1 MEKTS
6 VLQSFAL
13 DKDGGVRSVDEVG
26 RGLACECVCPACG
39 ERVLARQGEV
49 REWHFAHASGADC
62 AAGAESALHLAAK
75 QVLLESGGMVL
86 PAISVYESM
95 TLPDGRTGCGTASRN
110 EVWVDFSSV
119 QVEQPVGTIKP
130 DVVAVLGR
138 TMLFVEIAVTHFI
151 DADKQAVIDQL
162 GVPTVEVDLSE
173 FVREKLGWDDVRNI
187 VVDGVAQKH
196 WRHVLDYKVL
206 VEAAKQ
212 AALSEALAQRV
223 PGLPPPVR
231 ATPSR
236 TRYWIHG
243 HMLDVIELPFGLALW
258 SPFDASFNEWIK
270 SLVRMLGG
278 RYQPRFKNWLVPM
291 DAKDRLIQELAKVA
305 ERPREFRS

>member
-1 MEKTS
+1 MEKIS
-6 VLQSFAL
+6 LLQSFAL
-13 DKDGGVRSVDEVG
+13 DKDGRVRSVDEVD

-86 PAISVYESM
+86 PAISVSESM
-95 TLPDGRTGCGTASRN
+95 TLPDGRIGRGTASRN
-110 EVWVDFSSV
+110 EVWMDFSSV
-119 QVEQPVGTIKP
+119 EVEQPVGTIKP

-151 DADKQAVIDQL
+151 DADKQSVIDQL
-162 GVPTVEVDLSE
+162 GVPTVEIDLSK

-187 VVDGVAQKH
+187 VVDGVAHKS
-196 WRHVLDYKVL
+196 WRHVLDHKAL
-206 VEAAKQ
+206 VETAKQ
-212 AALSEALAQRV
+212 AALSDALAKPA
-223 PGLPPPVR
+223 PGLTPPVR
-231 ATPSR
+231 ATPGR
-236 TRYWIHG
+236 IRYWIHG

-258 SPFDASFNEWIK
+258 SPFNASFNEWIK

-278 RYQPRFKNWLVPM
+278 RYQPRFKNWLVPLG
-291 DAKDRLIQELAKVA
+291 AKDWLHQELNKVA
-305 ERPREFRS
+305 ERPPEFRS

>member
-6 VLQSFAL
+6 LLQSFAL
-13 DKDGGVRSVDEVG
+13 DKDGQVRSVDEVD
-26 RGLACECVCPACG
+26 RGLACECICPACG
-39 ERVLARQGEV
+39 EQVLARQGEV

-75 QVLLESGGMVL
+75 QVLLDRMGMAL
-86 PAISVYESM
+86 PAISVAESM
-95 TLPDGRTGCGTASRN
+95 TLPDGRIGRGSASRN

-119 QVEQPVGTIKP
+119 QVEQPIGSIKP
-130 DVVAVLGR
+130 DVVAIVGK

-151 DADKQAVIDQL
+151 DADKQSVIDQL

-173 FVREKLGWDDVRNI
+173 FVRGKLSWDGVLNV
-187 VVDGVAQKH
+187 VVDGVTHKH
-196 WRHVLDYKVL
+196 WRHGLNQQTL
-206 VEAAKQ
+206 VEKAKQ
-212 AALSEALAQRV
+212 AALSDALAQPL
-223 PGLPPPVR
+223 PGLTLPVR
-231 ATPSR
+231 ATSSR
-236 TRYWIHG
+236 IRFWING

-278 RYQPRFKNWLVPM
+278 RYQPRFKNWLVPLG
-291 DAKDRLIQELAKVA
+291 AKALLLQELAKVT
-305 ERPREFRS
+305 ERPPEHRP

>member
-1 MEKTS
+1 MEKVS
-6 VLQSFAL
+6 LLQSFAL
-13 DKDGGVRSVDEVG
+13 DKVGRVRSVDEVD
-26 RGLACECVCPACG
+26 RGLSCECVCPACG

-86 PAISVYESM
+86 PAMSVSESI
-95 TLPDGRTGCGTASRN
+95 TLPDGRMGRGTASRN

-130 DVVAVLGR
+130 DVMAVLGR

-187 VVDGVAQKH
+187 VVDGVAQKQ
-196 WRHVLDYKVL
+196 WRHVLDHKVL

-212 AALSEALAQRV
+212 AALSDALAKPV
-223 PGLPPPVR
+223 PALTPPVR
-231 ATPSR
+231 SAPGR
-236 TRYWIHG
+236 IRYWVHG

-278 RYQPRFKNWLVPM
+278 RYQPRFKNWLVPLG
-291 DAKDRLIQELAKVA
+291 AKDWLLQELNKVA
-305 ERPREFRS
+305 ERPPEFRS